1 MGMMN
6 RSHFSSRLLPY
17 TVTTAGKET
26 VVNSSMFMS
35 SGDAIKSSIR
45 ITISVFLVTAAI
57 FGLVGSV
64 LILYFMKTKKVTN
77 SFLRGISFQKNF
89 NFYIKSLTTSDILS
103 SLISVPVTV
112 ISLLSDSHS
121 IQSGWGCKATM
132 YFIILFPTI
141 TMSNLLVISIEK
153 YLSTRSAPRTLTF
166 STVKE
171 LVLFAWLEG
180 CLIVCFPAATFD
192 GVQYSVN
199 DTHYTVICRYNN
211 HYLPSRLI
219 YSIFVI
225 LQIILPMVIMIIINI
240 SLIKTVWRRIY
251 RMSVDVQRDNC
262 IKLKVRAAAVRS
274 TNILVAITFAFIL
287 PYLFYVCQVIYNNV
301 TKAKLHYETDYVI
314 GAVGATLAMTNPAVN
329 FILYLTQMKDFCAF
343 VKRLFARSPAPNL
356 NQIAMV

>member
-121 IQSGWGCKATM
+121 IQSGWDCKATM

-166 STVKE
+166 STVKK

-180 CLIVCFPAATFD
+180 
-192 GVQYSVN
+192 
-199 DTHYTVICRYNN
+199 
-211 HYLPSRLI
+211 
-219 YSIFVI
+219 
-225 LQIILPMVIMIIINI
+225 
-240 SLIKTVWRRIY
+240 
-251 RMSVDVQRDNC
+251 
-262 IKLKVRAAAVRS
+262 
-274 TNILVAITFAFIL
+274 
-287 PYLFYVCQVIYNNV
+287 
-301 TKAKLHYETDYVI
+301 
-314 GAVGATLAMTNPAVN
+314 
-329 FILYLTQMKDFCAF
+329 
-343 VKRLFARSPAPNL
+343 
-356 NQIAMV
+356 